1 MRRVGRVL
9 RLAGLILAVLVV
21 ASCSAGRAVPPGES
35 LAWAGFSDT
44 AGLEIV
50 AVEARSALDTSV
62 TFALRG
68 SPGDIDRALAAA
80 GFTEPTM
87 AGIYV
92 FEARLPGVDLA
103 ALVDP
108 QTGLDRWVNSSGRTI
123 QRKFVRGGTPEGA
136 ELIHVWA
143 FTT

>member
-1 MRRVGRVL
+1 L
-9 RLAGLILAVLVV
+9 RSAGLILAVLVV
-21 ASCSAGRAVPPGES
+21 ASCSVGRVVPPGES

-50 AVEARSALDTSV
+50 AVKESHGIDTSV
-62 TFALRG
+62 RLALRG

-80 GFTEPTM
+80 DFTKPPRPGMNVVNTP
-87 AGIYV
+87 V
-92 FEARLPGVDLA
+92 PGVDLA

-108 QTGLDRWVNSSGRTI
+108 QTGDDRWVNTDGQNVYR
-123 QRKFVRGGTPEGA
+123 RYVRGVAPDGT